1 MENMERQAKDG
12 TFYKQ
17 VGKDTWE
24 PVTRESKDGAVFKKV
39 GVDQWSPL
47 ETETNKSE
55 EPNNSGEAF
64 NAKLVN
70 SALLGYAPEIYAGGK
85 QIYEDIKSVLPGG
98 SSADKTVY
106 DREIEKYRAHIANL
120 EANHPVA
127 SFSGS
132 LVGYA
137 APGGLIAKGL
147 RSARG
152 AVGLAPE
159 AASLIGKSATLG
171 TEGAL
176 MGAIERPSTNQD
188 IVNIPER
195 LNNALVGVAI
205 GSAIPVGIE
214 GVKKGF
220 QAIPKIAKK
229 ATAILGGVSEDNIS
243 AFLKDPDRY
252 MNAKPRDEVLATI
265 TGLVDDINTKVDDG
279 KLSIKDAKEGL
290 RWAGQQ
296 IKETAS
302 ENHAIARD
310 QLRQAEQRLRDKFV
324 DSVNDLKAKPAPT
337 QLQGQIDDTLRGM
350 KEENIKASG
359 ESFDILQGEIGARQK
374 LAGEKVRLK
383 DLPSELKQRLDSFKN
398 RFGTENEK
406 TISKAIENAQDKKL
420 GPYVQDDR
428 IKQIGWV
435 PNYAAEPTG
444 QIGPKHIGQPNPNL
458 KGSQP
463 DPFMWADDK
472 YKSTRFLVKKHI
484 DKGIPLEIN
493 TSSDLI
499 GKSDWIEALP
509 KDSTVN
515 MYMLTKDPELNRILF
530 PGNPSRLRQE
540 KAIQALKESGIKVNT
555 IEPTAQSIADALGEK
570 NLRSRIWKAQLGQ
583 KGEPITKKTM
593 TFEIIDLLKSKIDDA
608 ENKSIRLVKEPAK
621 ESIEAL
627 EKKVIDEF
635 EPPKTTINV
644 RGVYSSLKSKAK
656 ELSQRN
662 SADAKA
668 AVKDLIKYMDDIKAK
683 TADPD
688 GNATWWLDAAEAKRI
703 IQDLDSDVKSWD
715 SSKIAGQ
722 FDDKYN
728 QTMKQVRYKLD
739 DKLKKEFP
747 EYRKKMSEI
756 SERSKLLGEASK
768 RFGKPELA
776 HSRLSNIASDK
787 AKFDRELLSKLGK
800 YTGQDLDTPI
810 ADYVKTQKMLKDPK
824 QLESLKRSLP
834 EFDQLTDAQKLEK
847 LAILDKSPK
856 SFRSKLSK
864 SPSFKELKMAQKDFD
879 AALVNKDKIKGWTKS
894 TSEGKLNAVM
904 RGKTYVRGQL
914 ETLGKMSNQDLVK
927 MVDDLKVSEAFDK
940 EFRIGSRN
948 VNLWGAMGIG
958 ALGGGPVGL
967 IIGTVT
973 GAMIDRY
980 GPALTKKALIAV
992 SKVQGSPSVQK
1003 LSKLGLPKNVAQDL
1017 TDAFY
1022 GSLIG
1027 TSIQENKKNTVI
1039 KNKGEAKWAQDGL
1052 RNIELFAQKDE
1063 NLDILSQIRK
1073 LDQTDPEVK
1082 KLLIEASD
1090 FKPGTIG
1097 FQKVID
1103 KLSQLKTKG
1112 E

>member
-24 PVTRESKDGAVFKKV
+24 PVTRESKDGTVFKKV

-47 ETETNKSE
+47 KSE
-55 EPNNSGEAF
+55 STESVKPNNSGEAF

-70 SALLGYAPEIYAGGK
+70 AVLLGYAPEIYAGGK

-98 SSADKTVY
+98 SPADKTVY
-106 DREIEKYRAHIANL
+106 DREIEKYRANDASL
-120 EANHPVA
+120 EENNPVS
-127 SFSGS
+127 SFAGS

-152 AVGLAPE
+152 VVGLAPE
-159 AASLIGKSATLG
+159 AASFIGKTAILG

-195 LNNALVGVAI
+195 IDNALVGGKI
-205 GSAIPVGIE
+205 GVGIPVVIG

-229 ATAILGGVSEDNIS
+229 VVSALGGVSEDNIS
-243 AFLKDPDRY
+243 AFLKDPERY
-252 MNAKPRDEVLATI
+252 LNAKPRDEVLATI

-279 KLSIKDAKEGL
+279 KLSVKDAKEGL

-337 QLQGQIDDTLRGM
+337 QLQGQIDDTLREM

-359 ESFDILQGEIGARQK
+359 ESFDILQGELNSR
-374 LAGEKVRLK
+374 
-383 DLPSELKQRLDSFKN
+383 KQ
-398 RFGTENEK
+398 
-406 TISKAIENAQDKKL
+406 AVNAS
-420 GPYVQDDR
+420 G
-428 IKQIGWV
+428 
-435 PNYAAEPTG
+435 
-444 QIGPKHIGQPNPNL
+444 
-458 KGSQP
+458 
-463 DPFMWADDK
+463 
-472 YKSTRFLVKKHI
+472 
-484 DKGIPLEIN
+484 
-493 TSSDLI
+493 
-499 GKSDWIEALP
+499 
-509 KDSTVN
+509 
-515 MYMLTKDPELNRILF
+515 
-530 PGNPSRLRQE
+530 
-540 KAIQALKESGIKVNT
+540 KESV
-555 IEPTAQSIADALGEK
+555 
-570 NLRSRIWKAQLGQ
+570 
-583 KGEPITKKTM
+583 
-593 TFEIIDLLKSKIDDA
+593 
-608 ENKSIRLVKEPAK
+608 
-621 ESIEAL
+621 EAL

-644 RGVYSSLKSKAK
+644 RGVYSSLKSKVK
-656 ELSQRN
+656 ELSARN

-688 GNATWWLDAAEAKRI
+688 GNPTWWLDAAEAKRI

-776 HSRLSNIASDK
+776 FSRLSNIASDK
-787 AKFDRELLSKLGK
+787 AKFDRELISKLGK
-800 YTGQDLDTPI
+800 YTNQDLDTPI
-810 ADYVKTQKMLKDPK
+810 ADFVKTQKMLKDPK

-847 LAILDKSPK
+847 LALLDKSPK
-856 SFRSKLSK
+856 AFRSKVSK

-879 AALVNKDKIKGWTKS
+879 SALVNKDKIKGWTKS
-894 TSEGKLNAVM
+894 TVEGKLNAVM
-904 RGKTYVRGQL
+904 SGKTYVRGQL
-914 ETLGKMSNQDLVK
+914 EALGKMSNQDLVK
-927 MVDDLKVSEAFDK
+927 MVDDIKVSEAFEK

-958 ALGGGPVGL
+958 ALGGGPIGL

-992 SKVQGSPSVQK
+992 SKVQGSPTVQK

-1027 TSIQENKKNTVI
+1027 SSIQENKKNTVI
-1039 KNKGEAKWAQDGL
+1039 KNKGEAKWAQDGM
-1052 RNIELFAQKDE
+1052 RNIEIFAQGEE
-1063 NLDILSQIRK
+1063 NLDILSQIQK

-1103 KLSQLKTKG
+1103 KLNQLKTRGK
-1112 E
+1112 

>member
-1 MENMERQAKDG
+1 MERQAKDG
-12 TFYKQ
+12 TIFEQ
-17 VGKDTWE
+17 VGQDQWK
-24 PVTRESKDGAVFKKV
+24 PITRTAKDGTVFKKV
-39 GVDQWSPL
+39 GNDQWSPL
-47 ETETNKSE
+47 ETESE
-55 EPNNSGEAF
+55 EPDGPLSAF
-64 NAKLVN
+64 VAKAAN

-98 SSADKTVY
+98 SPADKTVY
-106 DREIEKYRAHIANL
+106 DREIEKYRSNDASL
-120 EANHPVA
+120 EENNPVS
-127 SFSGS
+127 SFAGS

-137 APGGLIAKGL
+137 APGSAIAKGI

-152 AVGLAPE
+152 AVGLAPQ
-159 AASLIGKSATLG
+159 AASLLGKSSILG

-176 MGAIERPSTNQD
+176 MGAVEKPSTNQD

-195 LNNALVGVAI
+195 LNNALVGGAF
-205 GSAIPVGIE
+205 SAAMPIGIE
-214 GVKKGF
+214 GIKQGF
-220 QAIPKIAKK
+220 KAIPTLAKK
-229 ATAILGGVSEDNIS
+229 TTAILGGVSEENIS

-279 KLSIKDAKEGL
+279 KLSVKDAKEGL

-374 LAGEKVRLK
+374 ALG
-383 DLPSELKQRLDSFKN
+383 DS
-398 RFGTENEK
+398 G
-406 TISKAIENAQDKKL
+406 
-420 GPYVQDDR
+420 
-428 IKQIGWV
+428 
-435 PNYAAEPTG
+435 
-444 QIGPKHIGQPNPNL
+444 
-458 KGSQP
+458 
-463 DPFMWADDK
+463 
-472 YKSTRFLVKKHI
+472 
-484 DKGIPLEIN
+484 
-493 TSSDLI
+493 
-499 GKSDWIEALP
+499 
-509 KDSTVN
+509 
-515 MYMLTKDPELNRILF
+515 
-530 PGNPSRLRQE
+530 
-540 KAIQALKESGIKVNT
+540 KVN
-555 IEPTAQSIADALGEK
+555 I
-570 NLRSRIWKAQLGQ
+570 
-583 KGEPITKKTM
+583 
-593 TFEIIDLLKSKIDDA
+593 KSLSDDA

-627 EKKVIDEF
+627 EKTVIDEF

-644 RGVYSSLKSKAK
+644 RGVYSSLKAKAK
-656 ELSQRN
+656 ELSSRN

-688 GNATWWLDAAEAKRI
+688 GNPTWWLDAAEAKRI

-776 HSRLSNIASDK
+776 FSRLSNIASDK

-810 ADYVKTQKMLKDPK
+810 ADFVKTQKMIKDPK
-824 QLESLKRSLP
+824 KLESLKRSLP

-847 LAILDKSPK
+847 MALLDKSPK

-879 AALVNKDKIKGWTKS
+879 AALVDKDKIKGWTKS
-894 TSEGKLNAVM
+894 TVDGKLNAVM
-904 RGKTYVRGQL
+904 RGKTYVRSQL

-927 MVDDLKVSEAFDK
+927 MVDDLKVSEAFEK

-948 VNLWGAMGIG
+948 VNLFTALGMGFI
-958 ALGGGPVGL
+958 GGGPIGL
-967 IIGTVT
+967 IVGAAT
-973 GAMIDRY
+973 GAMVDRY

-992 SKVQGSPSVQK
+992 SKVQGAPSVQK
-1003 LSKLGLPKNVAQDL
+1003 LSKLGLPKSIAQEL
-1017 TDAFY
+1017 TDSFY
-1022 GSLIG
+1022 ASLIG
-1027 TSIQENKKNTVI
+1027 SAIQENKKQTVI
-1039 KNKGEAKWAQDGL
+1039 KNKGETKWAQDGM
-1052 RNIELFAQKDE
+1052 RNIEIFAQQKE
-1063 NLDILSQIRK
+1063 NLDILSQIQK

-1090 FKPGTIG
+1090 FKPGSIG

-1103 KLSQLKTKG
+1103 KLSQLKKKG

>member
-1 MENMERQAKDG
+1 MERQAKDG
-12 TFYKQ
+12 TIFEQ
-17 VGKDTWE
+17 VGQDQWK
-24 PVTRESKDGAVFKKV
+24 PITRTAKDGTVFKKV
-39 GVDQWSPL
+39 GNDQWSPL
-47 ETETNKSE
+47 KNESE
-55 EPNNSGEAF
+55 ESEGPLSAF
-64 NAKLVN
+64 VAKAVN

-98 SSADKTVY
+98 APADKNVY
-106 DREIEKYRAHIANL
+106 DREIEKYRANDASL
-120 EANHPVA
+120 EENNPVS
-127 SFSGS
+127 SFAGS

-137 APGGLIAKGL
+137 APGGAIAKGI

-152 AVGLAPE
+152 AVGLAPQ
-159 AASLIGKSATLG
+159 AASLVGKSALLG
-171 TEGAL
+171 TEGAV
-176 MGAIERPSTNQD
+176 MGALERPSTDQD
-188 IVNIPER
+188 IGNMSER
-195 LNNALVGVAI
+195 LNNALVGGAF
-205 GSAIPVGIE
+205 GAAIPVGIE
-214 GVKKGF
+214 GIKKGF

-229 ATAILGGVSEDNIS
+229 TTAILGGVSEENIS
-243 AFLKDPDRY
+243 AFLKEPDRY
-252 MNAKPRDEVLATI
+252 LNAKPRDEVLATI

-279 KLSIKDAKEGL
+279 KLSVKDAKEGL

-374 LAGEKVRLK
+374 VLSDSGKVNIKSLDP
-383 DLPSELKQRLDSFKN
+383 DLQTKLQSFLN
-398 RFGTENEK
+398 RFSDEK
-406 TISKAIENAQDKKL
+406 NIQKIIENAQNSKK
-420 GPYVQDDR
+420 GPYVSDEN
-428 IKQIGWV
+428 IKSIGWA

-444 QIGPKHIGQPNPNL
+444 TIGRKGIGMPNPMN
-458 KGSQP
+458 KNIEP

-484 DKGIPLEIN
+484 DQGIPLEIN

-499 GKSDWIEALP
+499 GKTDWVEALP
-509 KDSTVN
+509 KNSTVN
-515 MYMLTKDPELNRILF
+515 MYMMTKDPDLNKILF
-530 PGNPSRLRQE
+530 PGNTSRLRQE
-540 KAIQALKESGIKVNT
+540 KAIEALKKAGIKVNK
-555 IEPTAQSIADALGEK
+555 IEPTAQSIADTLGEK
-570 NLRSRIWKAQLGQ
+570 NLRSRIWKAQLGE
-583 KGEPITKKTM
+583 KGDPITKKTM
-593 TFEIIDLLKSKIDDA
+593 AFEIIDLLKSKIDDA
-608 ENKSIRLVKEPAK
+608 ENKSIRLAKEPAK

-644 RGVYSSLKSKAK
+644 RGVYSSLKSKVK
-656 ELSQRN
+656 ELSARN

-668 AVKDLIKYMDDIKAK
+668 AVKDLTKYMDDIKAK

-688 GNATWWLDAAEAKRI
+688 GNPTWWLDAAEAKRI

-756 SERSKLLGEASK
+756 AERSKLLSETSK

-776 HSRLSNIASDK
+776 FSRLSNIASDK

-847 LAILDKSPK
+847 LALLDKSPK
-856 SFRSKLSK
+856 AFRSKLSK

-879 AALVNKDKIKGWTKS
+879 AALVDKDKIKGWTKS
-894 TSEGKLNAVM
+894 TVDGKLNAVM

-927 MVDDLKVSEAFDK
+927 MVDDLKVSEAFEK

-948 VNLWGAMGIG
+948 VNLFTALGMGFI
-958 ALGGGPVGL
+958 GGGPIGL
-967 IIGTVT
+967 IVGAAT
-973 GAMIDRY
+973 GAMVDRY
-980 GPALTKKALIAV
+980 GPALTKKILIAT

-1003 LSKLGLPKNVAQDL
+1003 LSKLGLPKSIAQEL
-1017 TDAFY
+1017 TDSFY
-1022 GSLIG
+1022 ASLIG
-1027 TSIQENKKNTVI
+1027 GAIQENKKQTVI
-1039 KNKGEAKWAQDGL
+1039 KNKGEAKWAQDGM
-1052 RNIELFAQKDE
+1052 RNIELFAQQKED
-1063 NLDILSQIRK
+1063 LDILSQIQK

-1103 KLSQLKTKG
+1103 KLNQLKTKG